1 LHDNSSDSKGLMSMA
16 SALRF
21 YVETSLTLRRANGK
35 KIRNKN
41 WRNSLVIHTSAI
53 KRHRQSLKKRA
64 QNIET
69 KSKLRTLIKRARQA
83 IEAKNQDSA
92 ATQMRLVNKALGTA
106 VSKGIIKSNTASR
119 WLSRLSRS
127 ASQLSKA
134 G

>member
-1 LHDNSSDSKGLMSMA
+1 
-16 SALRF
+16 
-21 YVETSLTLRRANGK
+21 
-35 KIRNKN
+35 
-41 WRNSLVIHTSAI
+41 LVIHTSAI
-53 KRHRQSLKKRA
+53 KRHRQSLKKRVR
-64 QNIET
+64 NIEA

-83 IEAKNQDSA
+83 IEDKNQETAMSQIRA
-92 ATQMRLVNKALGTA
+92 VNKALGTA